1 MLEVGNGMSEAE
13 DRAHFSMWA
22 MLAAPLIAGNDL
34 TRMLPATR
42 AILINREVIAV
53 DQDPLGI
60 QGFRHSA
67 AGDLEIW
74 FKPLE
79 GGDWAMCVLN
89 RSASRQR
96 LELVWQELAVDDALA
111 DRQTLFKARLYRVRD
126 LWAGADLGTTRRPL
140 EAEIA
145 GHDVLMV
152 RLVRVLDAN
161 D

>member
-1 MLEVGNGMSEAE
+1 MSE
-13 DRAHFSMWA
+13 
-22 MLAAPLIAGNDL
+22 
-34 TRMLPATR
+34 ATR
-42 AILINREVIAV
+42 AILTNREVIAV

-60 QGFRHSA
+60 QGFKHSA
-67 AGDLEIW
+67 AGELEIW

-89 RSASRQR
+89 RGASPRPI
-96 LELVWQELAVDDALA
+96 ELVWQDEDVQDKLS
-111 DRQTLFKARLYRVRD
+111 DRQALFKARLYRIHD
-126 LWAGADLGTTRRPL
+126 LWTGDDLGTTRRPMK
-140 EAEIA
+140 AEIA